1 MTIDVDHI
9 VQQMRKTNAQKA
21 YDIINQKYNGNLNAL
36 EDDYARRPYEH
47 VWQDIKVLIDVSKTE
62 EYKMLV
68 MKNKELSL

>member
-1 MTIDVDHI
+1 MKMDVDHI

-21 YDIINQKYNGNLNAL
+21 YDIINQKYNGDLKVL